1 MPTYIDES
9 GDAGI
14 KDGSTPYFRLAAVHF
29 NDTSQ
34 VERLAEC
41 LVSVRAKLGLPQ
53 SYEFRFAK
61 SAHNI
66 RMSFFTAVA
75 AQPFVFI
82 ACSFEKNTFD
92 PRILSKDSVRDGTIG
107 GLLKHLAEWYRLIE
121 ERLDPDG
128 GLKELIVYDECDDP
142 AFERAIRAG
151 LKVMTAGRQRNGRL
165 IRDIKSGKS
174 KCDPGIQLVDMVC
187 GAVGRHISGESGYY
201 KLIETKAV
209 AIEILKKQ

>member
-29 NDTSQ
+29 DITSD

-41 LVSVRAKLGLPQ
+41 LASVRADLGLPH

-66 RMSFFTAVA
+66 RMSFFKAVA

-82 ACSFEKNTFD
+82 ACSFEKNSFD
-92 PRILSKDSVRDGTIG
+92 PRRLSKDSVRDDTIG
-107 GLLKHLAEWYRLIE
+107 GLLKHLAEWYRLVE
-121 ERLDPDG
+121 ERLNPGG

-142 AFERAIRAG
+142 AFERAFRSG
-151 LKVMTAGRQRNGRL
+151 LKRLTASRQRGGRL

-201 KLIETKAV
+201 KLIETKAI
-209 AIEILKKQ
+209 AIEILEKK